1 MNFNAKLLVVAL
13 IVAMIFSVGAVSAA
27 ENNLNATSSDLTQVP
42 HEQVVSVAEPTVQE
56 VETIDLETSD
66 TKDTAVTN
74 EITSGSDNL
83 KSTDSTKESLKE
95 SKKGSSLLGV
105 SNEENV
111 LAATIYPTGSAF
123 SDIRDAIARAN
134 NGDIID
140 LQGNT
145 FYGFGGNIICEK
157 AVTIANGKLDG
168 NNYTATFKFIGCVL
182 ENLTVSNLHTPGG
195 TTIRNCQLNNV
206 SFDNII
212 SDDSCDFLIR
222 NTKLEGVNFTNCH
235 SLKPADPQGKDFEHS
250 VMIVS
255 YGTNFNNC
263 YFINC
268 SSNRHSGAICVAG
281 EPGNTANI
289 TNCVFDNCT
298 SGVGGAVYLH
308 GTGLSANRHS
318 NIINCTFKNCE
329 ATEWGGALGSS
340 QDYLNVENC
349 KFINNTAKQGAAF
362 MVGGITHGL
371 DGDNSQGHYNT
382 MKNSYFFNNTGTE
395 EGGAVHITGHH
406 NSAIDCTFDD
416 NFAEK
421 GKGAAIY
428 VEGDYASIDGSIFTR
443 HQSESGTVYIEGN
456 HFTCNNSEFKNN
468 TASHGGAGIY
478 VEGDYSYI
486 DNSVFINNNASRHG
500 GAIHTTGDNA
510 KIYNSEFRENNAI
523 PSATDSDYGL
533 GGAIFINGKNND
545 ISYSKFKYNTARNG
559 SAIYNRG
566 DDLKLTDD
574 LFENNQAWSYFL
586 FTEAK
591 PPEAYWSE
599 DMEFAVNVT
608 LVAGDNLINA
618 IYNDRGIYEIYFYN
632 VTYTLKPT
640 ELYPTGIKTTTPE
653 ELHPVKGVGNSQGG
667 KYLYQDA
674 REDDQVV
681 NINITFKDGKV
692 FEYTGKTNMYG
703 SVSFPI
709 TKENMS
715 DGQFH
720 PGIYTVNAE
729 HPNDDIY
736 TYISNSTKFTILPN
750 VDVSVTKTSDKDV
763 YIIGENATFTIRV
776 SGVGTNATDVRVKD
790 ILPDSLKFVSYTA
803 TKGTYDSVN
812 NEWYIG
818 FLPHLG
824 SETLTLTVLT
834 TKLGTYDNV
843 VNVTSAERDWNL
855 SNNVDN
861 KTIHVDVYYTKEA
874 NVTNVSAGENL
885 EYYLRVFNTGSSDYT
900 QVIQIR
906 DTLPQGIRY
915 LGQYE
920 LQGADL
926 VRYINYGDQQIW
938 YITNITAGT
947 RAKITIKAKALE
959 EGLWN
964 NTMNVWDLPE
974 VNATVNVTHNADL
987 EIIKTVSVPQVS
999 KGDIIN
1005 WTVVVINHGPSVAS
1019 DVVVKDI
1026 LPYGLEQYGVAIP
1039 DYPTRFNRNT
1049 GTWTIGTLEVERPV
1063 KLIIPTRVTIYGRNI
1078 TNTANVTSTTPD
1090 PVPENNEDNETVEFY
1105 PDVTVVKTVSNR
1117 TTSHG
1122 SIVTW
1127 TIKVTNNGP
1136 HDATGVYI
1144 IDKLPAGLRY
1154 VGSTADVGEYMPG
1167 SGRWTIGDLAENQ
1180 SVTLTI
1186 NTEVTVYDGFITN
1199 NVTVYAP
1206 NDGDPTNNFDEDYTE
1221 VITKADVGVVKL
1233 VSSQTSRYGD
1243 EITWTIK
1250 VTNYGPNVAENVVL
1264 IDYLPIDDLQQ
1275 TKQPYVS
1282 KGQISHE
1289 GVTGRWDIGNMTV
1302 GETQYMEVYTK
1313 VITTDKTII
1322 NTVVVT
1328 SDTEDPDLSNN
1339 RAENG
1344 TVVPPEADVQVIK
1357 RVSNFTPNKYDNV
1370 NWTIT
1375 VYNVG
1380 PNVAKNVVV
1389 TDVLPNGLRYVSN
1402 APPTGGKGTYSHT
1415 SNTWNV
1421 GTLEVG
1427 VRYELTIT
1435 TQVVDTGRITNEV
1448 NVTTSTYD
1456 TNLTNNYDNETID
1469 VPAIADLE
1477 ITKIVSNKTPKYGD
1491 VITWTITVHNNGPN
1505 NARNVVVNDTL
1516 PAGLIYMTHKVSVGL
1531 YDYAQGIWQIGDL
1544 GIDKTVTLTITT
1556 RVNVTNATITN
1567 VAVVNST
1574 TPDND
1579 TTNNE
1584 ANNTTDV
1591 DPMADLAIDKTVDNH
1606 GPKKGDNITWIITV
1620 VNKGPDAAI
1629 NAFAIDILPNGLTFV
1644 NASGNGTYDK
1654 DTNIWTIGD
1663 IENGGSRVL
1672 YIVTT
1677 VEVSEEVITN
1687 TVNVT
1692 SETPDPDLTNNED
1705 NSTIDVGHEA
1715 DLGIIK
1721 TVSNSTPKFNDEIT
1735 WTITVKNN
1743 GPDDAVD
1750 IYVNDTLPKG
1760 LVWIS
1765 DNGNG
1770 TYNHNTGIWTIG
1782 NLTNQSSITLIIRT
1796 LVNVTNANITN
1807 IAVVDSDTYDPNPE
1821 NNTDNDTINVRPEAD
1836 LEVIKVVS
1844 NKKPHFGENITWTIT
1859 VINNGPNDAVDVYVN
1874 DTLPKGLIY
1883 QTDDSNGKYNPET
1896 GVWTIGNLTNGARV
1910 VLNIK
1915 TLVNIT
1921 NATITNV
1928 AVVNS
1933 TTPDNNTDNNKGNNT
1948 TDVDPEADLEIIKLV
1963 SNKTAQK
1970 GDVITWTIIVTNKGP
1985 DNALEVYVKDT
1996 LPKGLVLTG
2005 YSRTKGIFD
2014 QNDMTWYIKSLAK
2027 GESQNLTL
2035 TTLVNVT
2042 NMTLRNIV
2050 NVTNDV
2056 YDPNETNNEANNTT
2070 NVDPE
2075 ADLEV
2080 IKTAMNSTYN
2090 KGDIVVWNI
2099 TVINHGPDAAVDVR
2113 LIDFAQEGLIF
2124 IDETYEIYH
2133 QIIGRY
2139 LGTLQVGES
2148 VTLFIKTLVNAT
2160 NITLVNQVAVFAVET
2175 HDPNPDNNYD
2185 NDTIKANPKADLVVE
2200 KFVSAN
2206 VTKTGEEITWTIKV
2220 TNNGP
2225 DVSVNT
2231 KVSDKLPAGLIYNGH
2246 KAEIGNYDPESGVWI
2261 VGDLANGE
2269 SKVLEIKTIV
2279 NITNKT
2285 IVNVANVTSDTPG
2298 NRTNGTNNTTSFGD
2312 IADLEVIKLVSN
2324 ATPKKGDVITW
2335 TIIVTNNGPDKA
2347 IGVNVTD
2354 RLPAGLIYN
2363 GHDAESGLY
2372 DPSRGIWIIGDMASG
2387 DSYKL
2392 FIRTIVDISNGT
2404 IENIAVAN
2412 SSTPDNNTDNNKGN
2426 NTTTVNDDADLEIV
2440 KVVSN
2445 KNPKYGET
2453 ITWTITVTNNGPSD
2467 AKNVKVTDKL
2477 PAGLIF
2483 NGANGNYNKDTGE
2496 WIVGDLANGKSASLV
2511 ITTIVNITNTTIR
2524 NVANVTSDTPD
2535 SNKTNNE
2542 ANNTTDVDPK
2552 ADLIVVKE
2560 VSKQTVKTGEVI
2572 TWTVTVTNKGPDAAV
2587 NTRVTDKLP
2596 AGLIFI
2602 TSDGDYDPI
2611 TGIWTVGDLANGAS
2625 AKLVITTQV
2634 NITNVTIRNVANA
2647 TSDTPGNN
2655 TPGNNT
2661 TNSDP
2666 KADLVVVKV
2675 VSNKNPKFGE
2685 IITWTVTV
2693 TNKGPDAAVNTRVTD
2708 KLPAGLIFI
2717 DANGNYDAATG
2728 VWTVGDLANGASASL
2743 IIRTQVNIT
2752 NATIR
2757 NVANVTSDT
2766 PGNNTPGNNTT
2777 DVDPKADL
2785 VVVKVVS
2792 NKNPHK
2798 GEIITWTITVTNNGP
2813 DKAVNVRVT
2822 DKLPAGLIY
2831 IGSDG
2836 NYNKDTGVWI
2846 VGDLANGASASL
2858 VITTQ
2863 VDITNA
2869 TIRNVA
2875 NVTSDTPGNN
2885 TPGNNTTDVPPE
2897 ADLEI
2902 IKLVSNKTTKKGE
2915 IVTWTIVVT
2924 NKGPDA
2930 ASNIYVKDTLPAGV
2944 TYKAHTTSKGLFD
2957 SNSLTWFITGLNN
2970 GESATL
2976 TISTLVDVEDTTLV
2990 NNVNVTNDVY
3000 DPNKTNNEANNT
3012 TVVDK
3017 ELPADL
3023 EVTKVVSDANPHKGD
3038 IISWTITVF
3047 NNGPG
3052 AAKDVKVTDKLP
3064 AGLIFI
3070 SANGNYD
3077 KDTGVWTVGDLA
3089 NKAQASLIII
3099 TVVDITN
3106 ANITNVAVANSTT
3119 PDPNPGN
3126 NEDND
3131 TTEVD
3136 PEADVKII
3144 KTVSNPNPSKGDVIT
3159 WTVVVSNLGPDK
3171 ALNVI
3176 VEENLPEG
3184 LQLVSARG
3192 SKGSFEDNIWTV
3204 GDLNNGEIA
3213 TLTLTTKVLVSSGK
3227 IENIVVASSTTYD
3240 PNMSNNRDKETTTP
3254 KDKPGSADLEIIKE
3268 ANKDKV
3274 KVGDKIIWTI
3284 TVINH
3289 GPDKAVGVYVK
3300 DILKAGDAMLISGDT
3315 NTGLFDVNTGI
3326 WYIGNMEAGETVT
3339 LTVAFRALSAGEA
3352 VNYAEVNSSTPDPNP
3367 DNNKDSST
3375 VVIVDPDVPPVVP
3388 GEPSEPSEPSTP
3400 TMHATGNP
3408 IVMVLLALLAIVGVT
3423 LRRKD

>member
-1 MNFNAKLLVVAL
+1 MKFNAKLLVVAL

-42 HEQVVSVAEPTVQE
+42 HGQVVSVAEPTVQE

-74 EITSGSDNL
+74 EITSGSDDL

-95 SKKGSSLLGV
+95 SKKGNSLLGV
-105 SNEENV
+105 SNEEDV
-111 LAATIYPTGSAF
+111 LATTIHPTGSAF
-123 SDIRDAIARAN
+123 SDIRAAIARAN
-134 NGDIID
+134 DGDIID

-145 FYGFGGNIICEK
+145 FYGYGGDIICNK
-157 AVTIANGKLDG
+157 HITIANGFLNG
-168 NNYTATFKFIGCVL
+168 NSYTASFTFRNCIL
-182 ENLTVSNLHTPGG
+182 ENLSISNLHTLAGMSVNYC
-195 TTIRNCQLNNV
+195 RLNNV
-206 SFDNII
+206 SFDNVV
-212 SDDSCDFLIR
+212 SDDSCNIAVR
-222 NTKLEGVNFTNCH
+222 YCNLESVNFTNCH
-235 SLKPADPQGKDFEHS
+235 SLLPADPKEENFETG
-250 VMIVS
+250 VMIVT
-255 YGTNFNNC
+255 YGSTFNNC

-308 GTGLSANRHS
+308 GTGLNANRHS

-349 KFINNTAKQGAAF
+349 DFINNSAKQGAAF

-371 DGDNSQGHYNT
+371 DGDNSEGNYNI
-382 MKNSYFFNNTGTE
+382 MKDCYFHNNTGSE

-406 NSAIDCTFDD
+406 NSAIDCHFDD
-416 NFAEK
+416 NYATN

-428 VEGDYASIDGSIFTR
+428 VEGDYGLIQGSTFVR
-443 HQSESGTVYIEGN
+443 HESEMGTVYIEGN
-456 HFTCNNSEFKNN
+456 YFNCTHSTFTDNN
-468 TASHGGAGIY
+468 ASHGGAGIY
-478 VEGDYSYI
+478 VEGDHTYI
-486 DNSVFINNNASRHG
+486 YDSTFKRNNASMHG
-500 GAIHTTGDNA
+500 GAIHTVGDNA
-510 KIYNSEFRENNAI
+510 RILNSVFEHNDAI
-523 PSATDSDYGL
+523 PNSKDAEYGL
-533 GGAIFINGKNND
+533 GGAIYIDGNNNE
-545 ISYSKFKYNTARNG
+545 ISFSKFKYNTARNG

-566 DDLKLTDD
+566 EDLVLNDDT
-574 LFENNQAWSYFL
+574 FEANQAWSYFL
-586 FTEAK
+586 FTEAL
-591 PPEAYWSE
+591 PPESYWS
-599 DMEFAVNVT
+599 DDLAINVNVT

-618 IYNDRGIYEIYFYN
+618 IYNDMDVMDIYFHN
-632 VTYTLKPT
+632 VTYWMKPT
-640 ELYPTGIKTTTPE
+640 ELYPTGKRTTTADE
-653 ELHPVKGVGNSQGG
+653 IHPVLGVENSQGG

-681 NINITFKDGKV
+681 NINITFGDGKV
-692 FEYTGKTNMYG
+692 FEYSGKTNMNG

-729 HPNDDIY
+729 HPDDDIY
-736 TYISNSTKFTILPN
+736 TYISNSTKFTILPH
-750 VDVSVTKTSDKDV
+750 VDISVTKTSNKDV

-1026 LPYGLEQYGVAIP
+1026 LPYGLEQYGLAIP

-1243 EITWTIK
+1243 EITWTIR

-1264 IDYLPIDDLQQ
+1264 IDYLPINDLQQ
-1275 TKQPYVS
+1275 TKQPHVS

-1289 GVTGRWDIGNMTV
+1289 GVTGRWDIGDMAV

-1313 VITTDKTII
+1313 VIKTNQTII

-1328 SDTEDPDLSNN
+1328 SDTDDPNPSNN

-1375 VYNVG
+1375 VYNAG
-1380 PNVAKNVVV
+1380 PNVAENVVV

-1687 TVNVT
+1687 TVIVT

-1770 TYNHNTGIWTIG
+1770 TYNHYTGIWTIG
-1782 NLTNQSSITLIIRT
+1782 NLTNQSIITLIIRT

-1963 SNKTAQK
+1963 SNSTPKK

-2231 KVSDKLPAGLIYNGH
+2231 KVSDKLPAGLIYTGH
-2246 KAEIGNYDPESGVWI
+2246 KGEGNYDPESGVWI
-2261 VGDLANGE
+2261 IGDLANGE
-2269 SKVLEIKTIV
+2269 SKVLEISTIV

-2335 TIIVTNNGPDKA
+2335 TIIVTNHGPDKA

-2354 RLPAGLIYN
+2354 ELPAGLIYN

-2511 ITTIVNITNTTIR
+2511 ITTIVNITNNTIR

-2634 NITNVTIRNVANA
+2634 NITNATIRNVANA

-3126 NEDND
+3126 NEGND

>member
-1 MNFNAKLLVVAL
+1 MKFNAKLLVIAL
-13 IVAMIFSVGAVSAA
+13 IVAMIFSIGAVSAA
-27 ENNLNATSSDLTQVP
+27 ENIGNITSSDFTQVP
-42 HEQVVSVAEPTVQE
+42 HEQVVSVVEPTVQE

-66 TKDTAVTN
+66 NTEIDQTMD
-74 EITSGSDNL
+74 ITSSSDNL
-83 KSTDSTKESLKE
+83 KSTDSIKNESLRE
-95 SKKGSSLLGV
+95 NKKVGPVLGA
-105 SNEENV
+105 SNQEDV
-111 LAATIYPTGSAF
+111 LSDTIYVYGNTF
-123 SDIRDAIARAN
+123 SDLRTAISNARD
-134 NGDIID
+134 GDIID
-140 LQGNT
+140 LQNQT
-145 FYGFGGNIICEK
+145 IYGFGGQISFSKKI
-157 AVTIANGKLDG
+157 TIANGALDG
-168 NNYTATFKFIGCVL
+168 NSYLTNYKFENCIL
-182 ENLTVSNLHTPGG
+182 ENLTISNLHTSWG
-195 TTIRNCQLNNV
+195 TSVDYCNLKNV
-206 SFDNII
+206 AFDNVIT
-212 SDDSCDFLIR
+212 DKGCDFAVR
-222 NTKLEGVNFTNCH
+222 YCNLENVNFTNCH
-235 SLKPADPQGKDFEHS
+235 SLMPADPHEEDFETG
-250 VMIVS
+250 VMIVT
-255 YGTNFNNC
+255 YGSNFNNC
-263 YFINC
+263 YFVNC
-268 SSNRHSGAICVAG
+268 SSKRHSGAICVAG
-281 EPGNTANI
+281 LPGNTANI

-308 GTGLSANRHS
+308 GTGLSENHHS

-340 QDYLNVENC
+340 QDFLNVENC
-349 KFINNTAKQGAAF
+349 KFENNSAKQGAAF

-371 DGDNSQGHYNT
+371 DGDNSQGHHNT
-382 MKNSYFFNNTGTE
+382 MKNCYFYNNTGTE
-395 EGGAVHITGHH
+395 EGGAVHITGNY

-416 NFAEK
+416 NFALN

-428 VEGDYASIDGSIFTR
+428 VEGHHASVQGSNFTK
-443 HQSESGTVYIEGN
+443 HESEMGTVYVEGDDFSCTHSTFEDN
-456 HFTCNNSEFKNN
+456 YAE
-468 TASHGGAGIY
+468 HGGAGIY
-478 VEGDYSYI
+478 VEGHRTYI
-486 DNSVFINNNASRHG
+486 SDSIFRRNNASMHG
-500 GAIHTTGDNA
+500 GAIHTIGNNA
-510 KIYNSEFRENNAI
+510 RILNSEFRENNAI
-523 PSATDSDYGL
+523 PSSTNPDYGL
-533 GGAIFINGKNND
+533 GGAIYIDGKDNE
-545 ISYSKFKYNTARNG
+545 ISYSKFKHNTARNG

-566 DDLKLTDD
+566 DDLVLNDD

-599 DMEFAVNVT
+599 DMEFLVNVT

-703 SVSFPI
+703 SVAFPI

-720 PGIYTVNAE
+720 PGVYTLTAE

-900 QVIQIR
+900 QIIQIR

-1026 LPYGLEQYGVAIP
+1026 LPYGLEQYGLAIP
-1039 DYPTRFNRNT
+1039 DYPTRFDRNT

-1154 VGSTADVGEYMPG
+1154 VVSTADVGEYMPG

-1243 EITWTIK
+1243 EITWTIR
-1250 VTNYGPNVAENVVL
+1250 VTNYGPNVAKNVVL
-1264 IDYLPIDDLQQ
+1264 IDYLPINDLQQ
-1275 TKQPYVS
+1275 TKQPHVS

-1289 GVTGRWDIGNMTV
+1289 GVTGRWDIGDMAV

-1313 VITTDKTII
+1313 VIKTNQTII

-1328 SDTEDPDLSNN
+1328 SDTDDPNPSNN

-1375 VYNVG
+1375 VYNAG
-1380 PNVAKNVVV
+1380 PNVAENVVV

-1970 GDVITWTIIVTNKGP
+1970 GDVITWTIVVTNKGP
-1985 DNALEVYVKDT
+1985 DSALEVYVRDKMPT
-1996 LPKGLVLTG
+1996 GLVLNK
-2005 YSRTKGIFD
+2005 YSVTKGMFD
-2014 QNDMTWYIKSLAK
+2014 QNTMTWYIKSLAK
-2027 GESQNLTL
+2027 GESQTLTL
-2035 TTLVNVT
+2035 NTLVNVSNTTLVNY
-2042 NMTLRNIV
+2042 V

-2070 NVDPE
+2070 
-2075 ADLEV
+2075 
-2080 IKTAMNSTYN
+2080 
-2090 KGDIVVWNI
+2090 VV
-2099 TVINHGPDAAVDVR
+2099 
-2113 LIDFAQEGLIF
+2113 
-2124 IDETYEIYH
+2124 
-2133 QIIGRY
+2133 
-2139 LGTLQVGES
+2139 
-2148 VTLFIKTLVNAT
+2148 
-2160 NITLVNQVAVFAVET
+2160 
-2175 HDPNPDNNYD
+2175 
-2185 NDTIKANPKADLVVE
+2185 NPKADLVVVKVVSNPNAKFGEIITWTVTVTNKGPDTAVNTRVTDKLPAGLIFLGSNGNYDNNTGVWIVGDLANGASASLVIRTQVNITNDTIRNVANATSDTPGNSTPGNNTTDVEPKANLVVE

-2206 VTKTGEEITWTIKV
+2206 MTKTGDVITWTIKV

-2225 DVSVNT
+2225 DTSVNT
-2231 KVSDKLPAGLIYNGH
+2231 RVTDKLPDGLIYTGH
-2246 KAEIGNYDPESGVWI
+2246 KGEGNYDPESGVWI
-2261 VGDLANGE
+2261 IGDLANGE
-2269 SKVLEIKTIV
+2269 SKILEISTIV

-2298 NRTNGTNNTTSFGD
+2298 NRTNGTNNTTSFGNV
-2312 IADLEVIKLVSN
+2312 ADLEVIKLVSN
-2324 ATPKKGDVITW
+2324 ATPKRGDEITW
-2335 TIIVTNNGPDKA
+2335 TIIVTNHGPDKA

-2354 RLPAGLIYN
+2354 KLPAGLRYN
-2363 GHDAESGLY
+2363 GHDGPGFY
-2372 DPSRGIWIIGDMASG
+2372 DSSKGIWIIGDLAK
-2387 DSYKL
+2387 DDTVKL
-2392 FIRTIVDISNGT
+2392 VIRTIVEISNGT
-2404 IENIAVAN
+2404 IENIAVVN

-2426 NTTTVNDDADLEIV
+2426 NTTTVNDDADLVIV

-2445 KNPKYGET
+2445 KNPKFGEE
-2453 ITWTITVTNNGPSD
+2453 ITWTITVTNKGPSD
-2467 AKNVKVTDKL
+2467 AKNVRVTDKL

-2483 NGANGNYNKDTGE
+2483 NGSNGNYNPATGL
-2496 WIVGDLANGKSASLV
+2496 WIVGDLANGKSVSLV
-2511 ITTIVNITNTTIR
+2511 IKTIVNITNTTIT
-2524 NVANVTSDTPD
+2524 NIANVTSDTPD

-2542 ANNTTDVDPK
+2542 ANNTTDVGPK

-2560 VSKQTVKTGEVI
+2560 VSKQTVKTGELI
-2572 TWTVTVTNKGPDAAV
+2572 TWTVTVTNKGPDTAV

-2602 TSDGDYDPI
+2602 TSDGNYDPI
-2611 TGIWTVGDLANGAS
+2611 TG
-2625 AKLVITTQV
+2625 
-2634 NITNVTIRNVANA
+2634 
-2647 TSDTPGNN
+2647 
-2655 TPGNNT
+2655 
-2661 TNSDP
+2661 
-2666 KADLVVVKV
+2666 
-2675 VSNKNPKFGE
+2675 
-2685 IITWTVTV
+2685 
-2693 TNKGPDAAVNTRVTD
+2693 
-2708 KLPAGLIFI
+2708 
-2717 DANGNYDAATG
+2717 
-2728 VWTVGDLANGASASL
+2728 VWIVGDLANGASASL
-2743 IIRTQVNIT
+2743 VIRTQVNIT

-2757 NVANVTSDT
+2757 NVANATSDT
-2766 PGNNTPGNNTT
+2766 PGNDTPGNNTT

-2792 NKNPHK
+2792 NKNPK
-2798 GEIITWTITVTNNGP
+2798 FGEEITWTVTVTNKGP
-2813 DKAVNVRVT
+2813 DTAVNVRVT
-2822 DKLPAGLIY
+2822 DKLPAGLIFN
-2831 IGSDG
+2831 GANG
-2836 NYNKDTGVWI
+2836 NYDPITGVWI

-2858 VITTQ
+2858 VIRTQ
-2863 VDITNA
+2863 VNITNA

-2875 NVTSDTPGNN
+2875 NATSDTPGNDTPGNNTTDVDPKADLVVVKVVSNKNPKFGEEITWTVTVTNKGPDTAVNVRVTDKLPAGLIFNGANGNYDPITGVWIVGDLANGASASLVIRTQVNITNATIRNVANATSDTPGNN
-2885 TPGNNTTDVPPE
+2885 TPGNNTTYVPPE

-2902 IKLVSNKTTKKGE
+2902 IKLVSNKTTSKGE
-2915 IVTWTIVVT
+2915 IITWTIIVT
-2924 NKGPDA
+2924 NHGPDA
-2930 ASNIYVKDTLPAGV
+2930 AENVYVKDSLPNGLELKSY
-2944 TYKAHTTSKGLFD
+2944 TRTKGLFD
-2957 SNSLTWFITGLNN
+2957 SNSMTWFINKLNN

-2976 TISTLVDVEDTTLV
+2976 TINTLV
-2990 NNVNVTNDVY
+2990 NVSDVTLVNYVNATNDVY
-3000 DPNKTNNEANNT
+3000 DPNESNNKANNT
-3012 TVVDK
+3012 TTVDK
-3017 ELPADL
+3017 ELGADL
-3023 EVTKVVSDANPHKGD
+3023 AIIKVVSDSNPRKGD
-3038 IISWTITVF
+3038 IINWIIVVT

-3052 AAKDVKVTDKLP
+3052 DAHGVTVTDKLP
-3064 AGLIFI
+3064 AGLIFKG
-3070 SANGNYD
+3070 ADGNYNP
-3077 KDTGVWTVGDLA
+3077 DTGIWTIGDLK
-3089 NKAQASLIII
+3089 NGQTISLVI
-3099 TVVDITN
+3099 TTLVDITN
-3106 ANITNVAVANSTT
+3106 AQITNVAVVNSTT
-3119 PDPNPGN
+3119 PDN
-3126 NEDND
+3126 NTDNNKDND
-3131 TTEVD
+3131 TTNVD
-3136 PEADVKII
+3136 PEADIKVI
-3144 KTVSNPNPSKGDVIT
+3144 KTVSNPTPTKGDTIT
-3159 WTVVVSNLGPDK
+3159 WTITVINLGPDAAK
-3171 ALNVI
+3171 DVI
-3176 VEENLPEG
+3176 VEDDLPEG
-3184 LQLVSARG
+3184 LKLLSVRG
-3192 SKGSFEDNIWTV
+3192 SKGAFDSGIWTI
-3204 GDLNNGEIA
+3204 GTLNKGESA
-3213 TLTLTTKVLVSSGK
+3213 TLVITTQVTTSGTT
-3227 IENIVVASSTTYD
+3227 IRNIAVGTTTTYD
-3240 PNMSNNRDKETTTP
+3240 PNKTNNRDSDVTRP
-3254 KDKPGSADLEIIKE
+3254 KDKPVAPSADLEIIKY
-3268 ANKDKV
+3268 ANVEKV
-3274 KVGDKIIWTI
+3274 KVGDKIIWKI
-3284 TVINH
+3284 SVYNY
-3289 GPDKAVGVYVK
+3289 GPDAAENVRVK
-3300 DILKAGDAMLISGDT
+3300 DVLYGDAEYLSSKASKGTFDPLEGVWIIGDMKVGEEVVLT
-3315 NTGLFDVNTGI
+3315 IICKALSEGIVVNT
-3326 WYIGNMEAGETVT
+3326 
-3339 LTVAFRALSAGEA
+3339 
-3352 VNYAEVNSSTPDPNP
+3352 AEVVSDTPDPNMS
-3367 DNNKDSST
+3367 NNKDMS
-3375 VVIVDPDVPPVVP
+3375 VVNVEKGDNPVPP
-3388 GEPSEPSEPSTP
+3388 TP
-3400 TMHATGNP
+3400 ETPKTPENPETPATMHATGNP
-3408 IVMVLLALLAIVGVT
+3408 IVMVLLALFALVGVS

>member
-1 MNFNAKLLVVAL
+1 MKNKAKLLIIAL
-13 IVAMIFSVGAVSAA
+13 ILALFSIGAVAAATENATLGSGDFNSVSYETPVSLSLETDTTNVESSASDSNQA
-27 ENNLNATSSDLTQVP
+27 SSEISVNQNAINDLKSSSDDSNLNDTI
-42 HEQVVSVAEPTVQE
+42 E
-56 VETIDLETSD
+56 V
-66 TKDTAVTN
+66 
-74 EITSGSDNL
+74 
-83 KSTDSTKESLKE
+83 KSLNKN
-95 SKKGSSLLGV
+95 SLLGA
-105 SNEENV
+105 SNSDV
-111 LAATIYPTGSAF
+111 LGDTVRPSGTTF
-123 SDIRDAIARAN
+123 QDIRNAIRSAN
-134 NGDIID
+134 YGDIID
-140 LQGNT
+140 L
-145 FYGFGGNIICEK
+145 GGLTYTGTNGDLSSNKNIILQ
-157 AVTIANGKLDG
+157 NGILDG
-168 NNYTATFKFIGCVL
+168 GYCWAGLNGI
-182 ENLTVSNLHTPGG
+182 
-195 TTIRNCQLNNV
+195 TIKNV
-206 SFDNII
+206 SFVNFGGASLENSNLYDVSFDHIEG
-212 SDDSCDFLIR
+212 DAYWCTFYVR
-222 NTKLEGVNFTNCH
+222 NSKFSNVNFTNCH
-235 SLKPADPQGKDFEHS
+235 NYKDALSHDNFETG
-250 VMIVS
+250 VMMVS
-255 YGTNFNNC
+255 YYSNFDGC
-263 YFINC
+263 KFINC
-268 SSNRHSGAICVAG
+268 SSNTHSGAICVAG
-281 EPGNTANI
+281 ERGNTANI
-289 TNCVFDNCT
+289 TNSVFDNCT

-308 GTGLSANRHS
+308 GTGLTEDHHS
-318 NIINCTFKNCE
+318 NIINCTFTNCE

-349 KFINNTAKQGAAF
+349 DFINNTAKQGAAF

-371 DGDNSQGHYNT
+371 DGDNSQGHHDT
-382 MKNSYFFNNTGTE
+382 MKNCYFFNNTGTE
-395 EGGAVHITGHH
+395 EGGAVHITGNY
-406 NSAIDCTFDD
+406 NSAIDCIFDD
-416 NFAEK
+416 NFAHG

-428 VEGDYASIDGSIFTR
+428 VKGEHASVDNSIFTR
-443 HQSESGTVYIEGN
+443 HDSDMGTVYVLGN
-456 HFTCNNSEFKNN
+456 YFNCTDSVFEDN
-468 TASHGGAGIY
+468 TAGHGGAGIY
-478 VEGDYSYI
+478 VEGNHTYI
-486 DNSVFINNNASRHG
+486 AHSSFKNNNASMHG
-500 GAIHTTGDNA
+500 GAIHTIGDYA
-510 KIYNSEFRENNAI
+510 KILYSNFTYNNAI
-523 PSATDSDYGL
+523 PTIESDPEYGL
-533 GGAIFINGKNND
+533 GGAIYIDGNHNE
-545 ISYSKFKYNTARNG
+545 ISFSKFRHNTARNG

-566 DDLKLTDD
+566 DEFVLNDD
-574 LFENNQAWSYFL
+574 TFENNQAWSYFL
-586 FTEAK
+586 FTEAE
-591 PPEAYWSE
+591 PPKAYWSE
-599 DMEFAVNVT
+599 DMEFFVNVT

-618 IYNDRGIYEIYFYN
+618 IYNDWHEPTPHGVVDQITFHN
-632 VTYTLKPT
+632 VTYTLKPND
-640 ELYPTGIKTTTPE
+640 LYPTGIKTTTSDE
-653 ELHPVKGVGNSQGG
+653 VHPIIGVENSQGG

-674 REDDQVV
+674 REDDQLV
-681 NINITFKDGKV
+681 NINITFDDGTV
-692 FEYTGKTNMYG
+692 FEYSGKTNLNG
-703 SVSFPI
+703 SVAFPI
-709 TKENMS
+709 TKNNMS

-720 PGIYTVNAE
+720 PGVYTLNAE
-729 HPNDDIY
+729 HPDDYYY
-736 TYISNSTKFTILPN
+736 TAISNSTTFTVLPH

-763 YIIGENATFTIRV
+763 YIVGENAIFTIRV

-790 ILPDSLKFVSYTA
+790 ILPDALKYVSYTA

-824 SETLTLTVLT
+824 SETLTLTVQT

-874 NVTNVSAGENL
+874 NITNVSAGENL
-885 EYYLRVFNTGSSDYT
+885 EYYLRVFNTGNSDYT
-900 QVIQIR
+900 EVIQIR
-906 DTLPQGIRY
+906 DTLPQGIKY
-915 LGQYE
+915 LGEYE

-938 YITNITAGT
+938 YITNISAGT
-947 RAKITIKAKALE
+947 RAKITIKAQALE
-959 EGLWN
+959 DGIWN

-987 EIIKTVSVPQVS
+987 QIIKTVSVPKVN
-999 KGDIIN
+999 KGDIID
-1005 WTVVVINHGPSVAS
+1005 WTIVVINHGPSVAS
-1019 DVVVKDI
+1019 DVVVRDI

-1039 DYPTRFNRNT
+1039 DYPTRFDIGT

-1063 KLIIPTRVTIYGRNI
+1063 KLIIPTRVTIFGRNI

-1105 PDVTVVKTVSNR
+1105 PDISVVKTVSNR

-1122 SIVTW
+1122 AIVTW

-1344 TVVPPEADVQVIK
+1344 TVVPPEADVEVIK
-1357 RVSNFTPNKYDNV
+1357 KVSNFTPNKYDNV

-1375 VYNVG
+1375 VYNAG
-1380 PNVAKNVVV
+1380 PNAAENVVV

-1402 APPTGGKGTYSHT
+1402 VAPVKGIYNH
-1415 SNTWNV
+1415 NTNKWDL

-1491 VITWTITVHNNGPN
+1491 VITWNITVHNNGPN

-1516 PAGLIYMTHKVSVGL
+1516 PAGLIYMTHKASVGL

-1556 RVNVTNATITN
+1556 RVNVTNKTITN
-1567 VAVVNST
+1567 VAVVTSD

-1591 DPMADLAIDKTVDNH
+1591 GPMADLAIDKTVNDH
-1606 GPKKGDNITWIITV
+1606 GPNKGDNITWIITV
-1620 VNKGPDAAI
+1620 TNKGPDAAI
-1629 NAFAIDILPNGLTFV
+1629 NAFAIDILPRGLEFI

-1677 VEVSEEVITN
+1677 VVVSKEVITN

-1705 NSTIDVGHEA
+1705 NSTIDVGHET
-1715 DLGIIK
+1715 DLEVIK
-1721 TVSNSTPKFNDEIT
+1721 TVSNHTPKKGDKIIWNITVVNHGPDTAVETVVFDVLPEGLVWTSDDSNGAYNPATGEWTIGDLANGTNVTLLVETLVNVSSKNITNVAEVTTDTHDTNESNNKDNDTIDVENIADLKVEKHVNPDVVVSGQTVYWTIYVENLGPDVAVDAYAIDNLPKELIFVKAYTYYGNSNRQGGRQGTGNEYNSTTGVWTIGNMSTGDYGRLTLETIANSTIETTIVNDVFTNSSTPDSDYTNNDAWNSVDVIVVADLEVVKTVSNKNPKFGDEIT
-1735 WTITVKNN
+1735 WTITVTNN
-1743 GPDDAVD
+1743 GPSDAKD
-1750 IYVNDTLPKG
+1750 VNVTDKLPAG
-1760 LVWIS
+1760 LIFK
-1765 DNGNG
+1765 DANG
-1770 TYNHNTGIWTIG
+1770 TYDKTTGIWTIG
-1782 NLTNQSSITLIIRT
+1782 
-1796 LVNVTNANITN
+1796 
-1807 IAVVDSDTYDPNPE
+1807 
-1821 NNTDNDTINVRPEAD
+1821 D
-1836 LEVIKVVS
+1836 L
-1844 NKKPHFGENITWTIT
+1844 
-1859 VINNGPNDAVDVYVN
+1859 A
-1874 DTLPKGLIY
+1874 
-1883 QTDDSNGKYNPET
+1883 NGKSVSLVIT
-1896 GVWTIGNLTNGARV
+1896 TI
-1910 VLNIK
+1910 
-1915 TLVNIT
+1915 VNIT
-1921 NATITNV
+1921 NDTITNV

-1970 GDVITWTIIVTNKGP
+1970 GDVITWTIVVTNKGP
-1985 DNALEVYVKDT
+1985 DSALEVYVRDNF
-1996 LPKGLVLTG
+1996 PAGLVLTG
-2005 YSRTKGIFD
+2005 YSKTKGIFD
-2014 QNDMTWYIKSLAK
+2014 ENDMTWYMKSLAK
-2027 GESQNLTL
+2027 GESQTLTL
-2035 TTLVNVT
+2035 TTLVNISNT
-2042 NMTLRNIV
+2042 TLVNYV

-2056 YDPNETNNEANNTT
+2056 YDPNETNNEANNNTT
-2070 NVDPE
+2070 VPPQ

-2080 IKTAMNSTYN
+2080 VKTAENATYN
-2090 KGDIVVWNI
+2090 NGDIIVWTINV
-2099 TVINHGPDAAVDVR
+2099 TNHGPDASYNVVVTDYIPQGLLAIDDEGNVHDVR
-2113 LIDFAQEGLIF
+2113 
-2124 IDETYEIYH
+2124 
-2133 QIIGRY
+2133 IISVTIPY
-2139 LGTLQVGES
+2139 LGVGDS
-2148 VTLFIKTLVNAT
+2148 ISFNIITYVNVTNDSLTNDVFVYSLVT
-2160 NITLVNQVAVFAVET
+2160 V
-2175 HDPNPDNNYD
+2175 DPNPDNNED
-2185 NDTIKANPKADLVVE
+2185 NETVTVNPKANLVVE

-2206 VTKTGEEITWTIKV
+2206 VTKTGDVITWTVKV

-2225 DVSVNT
+2225 DTSVNT
-2231 KVSDKLPAGLIYNGH
+2231 RVTDKLPAGLIYNGH
-2246 KAEIGNYDPESGVWI
+2246 KGEGNYDPETGVWI
-2261 VGDLANGE
+2261 IGDLANGE
-2269 SKVLEIKTIV
+2269 SKVLEISTIV

-2298 NRTNGTNNTTSFGD
+2298 NRTNGTNNTTSLGD

-2335 TIIVTNNGPDKA
+2335 TIIVTNHGPDKA
-2347 IGVNVTD
+2347 VGVNVTD
-2354 RLPAGLIYN
+2354 KLPAGLIYN
-2363 GHDAESGLY
+2363 GHDAEEGLY
-2372 DPSRGIWIIGDMASG
+2372 DPSKGIWIIGNMESG

-2404 IENIAVAN
+2404 IENIAVGN

-2426 NTTTVNDDADLEIV
+2426 NTTTVNYDADLEIV

-2453 ITWTITVTNNGPSD
+2453 ITWTITVTNKGPSD
-2467 AKNVKVTDKL
+2467 AKNVRVTDKL

-2483 NGANGNYNKDTGE
+2483 NGANGNYNKDTGV

-2552 ADLIVVKE
+2552 ADL
-2560 VSKQTVKTGEVI
+2560 
-2572 TWTVTVTNKGPDAAV
+2572 
-2587 NTRVTDKLP
+2587 
-2596 AGLIFI
+2596 
-2602 TSDGDYDPI
+2602 
-2611 TGIWTVGDLANGAS
+2611 
-2625 AKLVITTQV
+2625 
-2634 NITNVTIRNVANA
+2634 
-2647 TSDTPGNN
+2647 
-2655 TPGNNT
+2655 
-2661 TNSDP
+2661 
-2666 KADLVVVKV
+2666 
-2675 VSNKNPKFGE
+2675 
-2685 IITWTVTV
+2685 
-2693 TNKGPDAAVNTRVTD
+2693 
-2708 KLPAGLIFI
+2708 
-2717 DANGNYDAATG
+2717 
-2728 VWTVGDLANGASASL
+2728 
-2743 IIRTQVNIT
+2743 
-2752 NATIR
+2752 
-2757 NVANVTSDT
+2757 
-2766 PGNNTPGNNTT
+2766 
-2777 DVDPKADL
+2777 

-2798 GEIITWTITVTNNGP
+2798 GEIITWTVTVTNNGP

-2831 IGSDG
+2831 IGSNG

-2869 TIRNVA
+2869 SIRNVA
-2875 NVTSDTPGNN
+2875 NVTSDTPGNG

-2902 IKLVSNKTTKKGE
+2902 IKLVSSKTTSKGE
-2915 IVTWTIVVT
+2915 VITWTIIVT
-2924 NKGPDA
+2924 NNGPDA
-2930 ASNIYVKDTLPAGV
+2930 ASNVYVKDTLPAGV
-2944 TYKAHTTSKGLFD
+2944 TYRAHTTSKGLFD

-2970 GESATL
+2970 RESATL
-2976 TISTLVDVEDTTLV
+2976 TIDTLVDVDDTTLV

-3000 DPNKTNNEANNT
+3000 DPNKTNNKANNT

-3023 EVTKVVSDANPHKGD
+3023 VVIKVVNNANPHKGD
-3038 IISWTITVF
+3038 IITWTITVT

-3070 SANGNYD
+3070 SSTGDYD
-3077 KDTGVWTVGDLA
+3077 KDTGVWTVGDLE
-3089 NKAQASLIII
+3089 NRGKATLVI
-3099 TVVDITN
+3099 TTQVDITN
-3106 ANITNVAVANSTT
+3106 TEITNIAVANSTT
-3119 PDPNPGN
+3119 DDPNPN
-3126 NEDND
+3126 NNKDND
-3131 TTEVD
+3131 TTEVN
-3136 PEADVKII
+3136 PEADVKVI
-3144 KTVSNPNPSKGDVIT
+3144 KTVSNPQPSEGDVIT
-3159 WTVVVSNLGPDK
+3159 WTIVVTNLGPDAAK
-3171 ALNVI
+3171 DVI
-3176 VEENLPEG
+3176 VEENLPDG

-3192 SKGSFEDNIWTV
+3192 SKGSYDDGIWTV
-3204 GDLNNGEIA
+3204 GDLDNGEIA
-3213 TLTLTTKVLVSSGK
+3213 TLTLTTKVTVSSGT
-3227 IENIVVASSTTYD
+3227 IENIVVATSSTYD
-3240 PNMSNNRDKETTTP
+3240 PNETNNRDKETTNP
-3254 KDKPGSADLEIIKE
+3254 KGKTTSADLEITKV
-3268 ANKDKV
+3268 ANVDKV
-3274 KVGDKIIWTI
+3274 KVGDKIVWTI

-3289 GPDKAVGVYVK
+3289 GPDKAVGVYVQ
-3300 DILKAGDAMLISGDT
+3300 DILDAGDVEFVSAEPDVGEFDEETGMWDIGD
-3315 NTGLFDVNTGI
+3315 
-3326 WYIGNMEAGETVT
+3326 MEVGETAKLIVI
-3339 LTVAFRALSAGEA
+3339 FKALSEGDAI
-3352 VNYAEVNSSTPDPNP
+3352 NYAEVISETPDPNP
-3367 DNNKDSST
+3367 DNNDDSST
-3375 VVIVDPDVPPVVP
+3375 VEIVDGGNNKPPVPDNHNVP
-3388 GEPSEPSEPSTP
+3388 TPSKNTTP
-3400 TMHATGNP
+3400 AMHATGNP
-3408 IVMVLLALLAIVGVT
+3408 IVMVLLALLAIAGVT

>member
-1 MNFNAKLLVVAL
+1 M
-13 IVAMIFSVGAVSAA
+13 
-27 ENNLNATSSDLTQVP
+27 
-42 HEQVVSVAEPTVQE
+42 
-56 VETIDLETSD
+56 
-66 TKDTAVTN
+66 
-74 EITSGSDNL
+74 
-83 KSTDSTKESLKE
+83 
-95 SKKGSSLLGV
+95 
-105 SNEENV
+105 
-111 LAATIYPTGSAF
+111 
-123 SDIRDAIARAN
+123 
-134 NGDIID
+134 
-140 LQGNT
+140 
-145 FYGFGGNIICEK
+145 
-157 AVTIANGKLDG
+157 
-168 NNYTATFKFIGCVL
+168 
-182 ENLTVSNLHTPGG
+182 
-195 TTIRNCQLNNV
+195 
-206 SFDNII
+206 
-212 SDDSCDFLIR
+212 
-222 NTKLEGVNFTNCH
+222 
-235 SLKPADPQGKDFEHS
+235 
-250 VMIVS
+250 
-255 YGTNFNNC
+255 
-263 YFINC
+263 
-268 SSNRHSGAICVAG
+268 
-281 EPGNTANI
+281 
-289 TNCVFDNCT
+289 
-298 SGVGGAVYLH
+298 
-308 GTGLSANRHS
+308 
-318 NIINCTFKNCE
+318 
-329 ATEWGGALGSS
+329 
-340 QDYLNVENC
+340 
-349 KFINNTAKQGAAF
+349 
-362 MVGGITHGL
+362 
-371 DGDNSQGHYNT
+371 
-382 MKNSYFFNNTGTE
+382 
-395 EGGAVHITGHH
+395 
-406 NSAIDCTFDD
+406 
-416 NFAEK
+416 
-421 GKGAAIY
+421 
-428 VEGDYASIDGSIFTR
+428 
-443 HQSESGTVYIEGN
+443 
-456 HFTCNNSEFKNN
+456 
-468 TASHGGAGIY
+468 
-478 VEGDYSYI
+478 
-486 DNSVFINNNASRHG
+486 
-500 GAIHTTGDNA
+500 
-510 KIYNSEFRENNAI
+510 
-523 PSATDSDYGL
+523 
-533 GGAIFINGKNND
+533 
-545 ISYSKFKYNTARNG
+545 
-559 SAIYNRG
+559 
-566 DDLKLTDD
+566 
-574 LFENNQAWSYFL
+574 
-586 FTEAK
+586 
-591 PPEAYWSE
+591 
-599 DMEFAVNVT
+599 
-608 LVAGDNLINA
+608 
-618 IYNDRGIYEIYFYN
+618 
-632 VTYTLKPT
+632 
-640 ELYPTGIKTTTPE
+640 
-653 ELHPVKGVGNSQGG
+653 
-667 KYLYQDA
+667 
-674 REDDQVV
+674 
-681 NINITFKDGKV
+681 
-692 FEYTGKTNMYG
+692 
-703 SVSFPI
+703 
-709 TKENMS
+709 
-715 DGQFH
+715 
-720 PGIYTVNAE
+720 
-729 HPNDDIY
+729 
-736 TYISNSTKFTILPN
+736 
-750 VDVSVTKTSDKDV
+750 
-763 YIIGENATFTIRV
+763 
-776 SGVGTNATDVRVKD
+776 
-790 ILPDSLKFVSYTA
+790 
-803 TKGTYDSVN
+803 
-812 NEWYIG
+812 
-818 FLPHLG
+818 
-824 SETLTLTVLT
+824 
-834 TKLGTYDNV
+834 
-843 VNVTSAERDWNL
+843 
-855 SNNVDN
+855 
-861 KTIHVDVYYTKEA
+861 
-874 NVTNVSAGENL
+874 
-885 EYYLRVFNTGSSDYT
+885 
-900 QVIQIR
+900 
-906 DTLPQGIRY
+906 
-915 LGQYE
+915 
-920 LQGADL
+920 
-926 VRYINYGDQQIW
+926 
-938 YITNITAGT
+938 
-947 RAKITIKAKALE
+947 
-959 EGLWN
+959 
-964 NTMNVWDLPE
+964 
-974 VNATVNVTHNADL
+974 
-987 EIIKTVSVPQVS
+987 
-999 KGDIIN
+999 
-1005 WTVVVINHGPSVAS
+1005 
-1019 DVVVKDI
+1019 
-1026 LPYGLEQYGVAIP
+1026 
-1039 DYPTRFNRNT
+1039 
-1049 GTWTIGTLEVERPV
+1049 
-1063 KLIIPTRVTIYGRNI
+1063 
-1078 TNTANVTSTTPD
+1078 
-1090 PVPENNEDNETVEFY
+1090 
-1105 PDVTVVKTVSNR
+1105 
-1117 TTSHG
+1117 
-1122 SIVTW
+1122 
-1127 TIKVTNNGP
+1127 
-1136 HDATGVYI
+1136 
-1144 IDKLPAGLRY
+1144 
-1154 VGSTADVGEYMPG
+1154 
-1167 SGRWTIGDLAENQ
+1167 
-1180 SVTLTI
+1180 
-1186 NTEVTVYDGFITN
+1186 
-1199 NVTVYAP
+1199 
-1206 NDGDPTNNFDEDYTE
+1206 
-1221 VITKADVGVVKL
+1221 
-1233 VSSQTSRYGD
+1233 
-1243 EITWTIK
+1243 
-1250 VTNYGPNVAENVVL
+1250 
-1264 IDYLPIDDLQQ
+1264 
-1275 TKQPYVS
+1275 
-1282 KGQISHE
+1282 
-1289 GVTGRWDIGNMTV
+1289 
-1302 GETQYMEVYTK
+1302 
-1313 VITTDKTII
+1313 
-1322 NTVVVT
+1322 
-1328 SDTEDPDLSNN
+1328 
-1339 RAENG
+1339 
-1344 TVVPPEADVQVIK
+1344 
-1357 RVSNFTPNKYDNV
+1357 
-1370 NWTIT
+1370 
-1375 VYNVG
+1375 
-1380 PNVAKNVVV
+1380 
-1389 TDVLPNGLRYVSN
+1389 
-1402 APPTGGKGTYSHT
+1402 
-1415 SNTWNV
+1415 
-1421 GTLEVG
+1421 
-1427 VRYELTIT
+1427 
-1435 TQVVDTGRITNEV
+1435 NEV

-1456 TNLTNNYDNETID
+1456 TDLTNNYDNETIN

-1491 VITWTITVHNNGPN
+1491 LINWTIIVHNNGPN

-1516 PAGLIYMTHKVSVGL
+1516 PAGLIYMTHKAGVGL

-1591 DPMADLAIDKTVDNH
+1591 GPMADLTIDKTVNNH

-1663 IENGGSRVL
+1663 IKNGGSRVL

-1705 NSTIDVGHEA
+1705 NSTIDVDHEA

-1721 TVSNSTPKFNDEIT
+1721 IVSNSTPKRGDNIT

-1743 GPDDAVD
+1743 GPYDAVD
-1750 IYVNDTLPKG
+1750 VYVNDTLPKG

-1782 NLTNQSSITLIIRT
+1782 TLTNQSSLTLTIVT
-1796 LVNVTNANITN
+1796 LVNITN
-1807 IAVVDSDTYDPNPE
+1807 TTITNVAVVDSDTNDPNPE
-1821 NNTDNDTINVRPEAD
+1821 NNTDNDTVKVRPEAD
-1836 LEVIKVVS
+1836 LLVYKFVNNHNSNYNDEIVWTIYVHNNGPDTAVDAYVYDELPAGLKYNKYNATMGSYDVTTHKWTIGNLTSGNNAYLTIFTTVNITNGTITNVAVVNSSTYDPNPDNNNDTDTTEVESVADLEVIKEVS
-1844 NKKPHFGENITWTIT
+1844 NKKPHFGEEIIWTIT
-1859 VINNGPNDAVDVYVN
+1859 VINHGPCDAFDVNVTDN
-1874 DTLPKGLIY
+1874 LPAGLIY
-1883 QTDDSNGKYNPET
+1883 VDDDSKGAYNADT
-1896 GVWTIGNLTNGARV
+1896 GIWTIGKLANGSRV

-1915 TLVNIT
+1915 TKVNIT
-1921 NATITNV
+1921 NSTIPNV

-1933 TTPDNNTDNNKGNNT
+1933 TTPDNNTDNNKDNNT
-1948 TDVDPEADLEIIKLV
+1948 TDVPPEADLEIIKLV
-1963 SNKTAQK
+1963 SNSTPKK

-1985 DNALEVYVKDT
+1985 DNALEVYVRDN

-2027 GESQNLTL
+2027 GESQTLTL
-2035 TTLVNVT
+2035 TTLVNASNT
-2042 NMTLRNIV
+2042 TLVNYV

-2070 NVDPE
+2070 
-2075 ADLEV
+2075 
-2080 IKTAMNSTYN
+2080 
-2090 KGDIVVWNI
+2090 VV
-2099 TVINHGPDAAVDVR
+2099 
-2113 LIDFAQEGLIF
+2113 
-2124 IDETYEIYH
+2124 
-2133 QIIGRY
+2133 
-2139 LGTLQVGES
+2139 
-2148 VTLFIKTLVNAT
+2148 
-2160 NITLVNQVAVFAVET
+2160 
-2175 HDPNPDNNYD
+2175 
-2185 NDTIKANPKADLVVE
+2185 NPKADLVVVKVVSNPNA
-2200 KFVSAN
+2200 KF
-2206 VTKTGEEITWTIKV
+2206 GEIITWTVTV
-2220 TNNGP
+2220 TNKGP
-2225 DVSVNT
+2225 DAAVNT
-2231 KVSDKLPAGLIYNGH
+2231 RVTDKLPAGLIFLGSDGNYDNNTGVWIVGDLANGASASLVITTQVNFTNDTIRNVANATSDTPGNSTPGNNTTVVDPNANIVVVKEVSKQMVKTGEVVTWTLTVTNNGPDTSVNTRVTDKLPEGLIYAGH
-2246 KAEIGNYDPESGVWI
+2246 KGEGNYDPESGVWI
-2261 VGDLANGE
+2261 IGDLANGE
-2269 SKVLEIKTIV
+2269 SKVLEISTIV

-2335 TIIVTNNGPDKA
+2335 TIIVTNHGPDKA
-2347 IGVNVTD
+2347 IGVNVSD
-2354 RLPAGLIYN
+2354 KLPAGLIYN

-2412 SSTPDNNTDNNKGN
+2412 SSTPDNNTGNNKGN

-2511 ITTIVNITNTTIR
+2511 ITTIVNITNNTIR

-2542 ANNTTDVDPK
+2542 ANNTTNVDPK
-2552 ADLIVVKE
+2552 ADLVVVKE

-2625 AKLVITTQV
+2625 AKLVITTLV
-2634 NITNVTIRNVANA
+2634 NITNATIRNVANA
-2647 TSDTPGNN
+2647 TSDTPGNS

-2693 TNKGPDAAVNTRVTD
+2693 TNNGPDAAVNTRVTD

-2717 DANGNYDAATG
+2717 DANGNYDADTG

-2743 IIRTQVNIT
+2743 VIRTQVNIT

-3000 DPNKTNNEANNT
+3000 DPNKTNNKANNT

-3023 EVTKVVSDANPHKGD
+3023 EVTKVVSNANPHKGD
-3038 IISWTITVF
+3038 IISWTITVV

-3064 AGLIFI
+3064 VGLIFI

-3077 KDTGVWTVGDLA
+3077 ADTGVWTVGDLA
-3089 NKAQASLIII
+3089 NKAKASLIII

-3126 NEDND
+3126 NDDND

-3136 PEADVKII
+3136 PEADVKVI

-3159 WTVVVSNLGPDK
+3159 WTLVVSNLGPDK

-3240 PNMSNNRDKETTTP
+3240 PNMTNNKDKETTTP
-3254 KDKPGSADLEIIKE
+3254 KDKPGSADLEIIKV

-3375 VVIVDPDVPPVVP
+3375 VVIVDPDVPNDVP
-3388 GEPSEPSEPSTP
+3388 DEPSEPSTP

>member
-1 MNFNAKLLVVAL
+1 MKFNAKLLVVAL
-13 IVAMIFSVGAVSAA
+13 ILALFSIGAVAAA
-27 ENNLNATSSDLTQVP
+27 ENVSLESSDLNTVSS
-42 HEQVVSVAEPTVQE
+42 ETISVSVQE
-56 VETIDLETSD
+56 TETTNIDSSASD
-66 TKDTAVTN
+66 SNQVSSQITADQNANNDYKSSSDDAKLNDTIEVK
-74 EITSGSDNL
+74 NL
-83 KSTDSTKESLKE
+83 KKSP
-95 SKKGSSLLGV
+95 LLGA
-105 SNEENV
+105 SNNDV
-111 LAATIYPTGSAF
+111 LGATIRPSGTTF
-123 SDIRDAIARAN
+123 QDIRNAIQSAN
-134 NGDIID
+134 DGDIID
-140 LQGNT
+140 LGGLTYTGINGVFNANNKIITIQN
-145 FYGFGGNIICEK
+145 GFFESDYIEAGLHG
-157 AVTIANGKLDG
+157 
-168 NNYTATFKFIGCVL
+168 
-182 ENLTVSNLHTPGG
+182 LTVK
-195 TTIRNCQLNNV
+195 NV
-206 SFDNII
+206 SFVRFDRFTIEN
-212 SDDSCDFLIR
+212 SKFYDVSFDDIKGSPYWAIFFVE
-222 NTKLEGVNFTNCH
+222 NSTFKNVNFTNCH
-235 SLKPADPQGKDFEHS
+235 NLKKQVSEENFETG
-250 VMIVS
+250 VMMVS
-255 YGTNFNNC
+255 YFNNFDGC
-263 YFINC
+263 RFINC
-268 SSNRHSGAICVAG
+268 SSNTHSGAICVAG
-281 EPGNTANI
+281 KSGNTANI
-289 TNCVFDNCT
+289 TNTIFDNCT

-308 GTGLSANRHS
+308 GTGLTEDHHS
-318 NIINCTFKNCE
+318 NIINCTFTNCE

-371 DGDNSQGHYNT
+371 DGNNSQGHYNT

-428 VEGDYASIDGSIFTR
+428 VEGDYASIDGSKFTR

-500 GAIHTTGDNA
+500 GAIHTIGDNA

-523 PSATDSDYGL
+523 PSATDPDYGL
-533 GGAIFINGKNND
+533 GGAIFIHGKNND

-653 ELHPVKGVGNSQGG
+653 ELHPVEGVGNSQGG

-959 EGLWN
+959 DGLWN

-1026 LPYGLEQYGVAIP
+1026 LPYGLEQYDVAIP

-1243 EITWTIK
+1243 EITWTIR

-1289 GVTGRWDIGNMTV
+1289 GVTGRWDIGDMAV
-1302 GETQYMEVYTK
+1302 GETQYLEVYTK

-1328 SDTEDPDLSNN
+1328 SDTEDPNPSNN

-1344 TVVPPEADVQVIK
+1344 TVVPPEADVEVIK
-1357 RVSNFTPNKYDNV
+1357 KVSNFTPNKYDNV

-1516 PAGLIYMTHKVSVGL
+1516 PAGLIYMTHKASVGL

-1591 DPMADLAIDKTVDNH
+1591 GPMADLAIDKTVDNH

-1677 VEVSEEVITN
+1677 VVVSKEVITN

-1721 TVSNSTPKFNDEIT
+1721 TVSNSTPKRGDNIT

-1750 IYVNDTLPKG
+1750 VYVNDTLPKG

-1782 NLTNQSSITLIIRT
+1782 TLTNNSTITLTIVT
-1796 LVNVTNANITN
+1796 LVNITNANITN
-1807 IAVVDSDTYDPNPE
+1807 VAVVDSDTNDPTPE
-1821 NNTDNDTINVRPEAD
+1821 NNTDNDTVKVRPEAD
-1836 LEVIKVVS
+1836 LLLYKFVNIPNSNYNDEVVWTIYVQNNGPDTAVDAYVYDKLPAGLKYNKYNATMGEYDNNTGIWTIGNLNKSGSAYLTIFTTVNITNGTIPNYAVVNSSTYDPNPDNNNDTASTDVESVADLEVIKEVF
-1844 NKKPHFGENITWTIT
+1844 NKKPHFGEEITWTIT
-1859 VINNGPNDAVDVYVN
+1859 VINHGPCDAFNVN
-1874 DTLPKGLIY
+1874 VTDKLPEGLIY
-1883 QTDDSNGKYNPET
+1883 QTDDSNGAYDADT
-1896 GVWTIGNLTNGARV
+1896 GIWTIGNLTNGSSV
-1910 VLNIK
+1910 VLNIITK
-1915 TLVNIT
+1915 VNIT
-1921 NATITNV
+1921 NDTITNV

-1933 TTPDNNTDNNKGNNT
+1933 TTPDNNTENNKDNNT
-1948 TDVDPEADLEIIKLV
+1948 TDVPPEADLEIIKLV
-1963 SNKTAQK
+1963 SNSTPKK

-1985 DNALEVYVKDT
+1985 DTALEVYVRDN

-2070 NVDPE
+2070 
-2075 ADLEV
+2075 
-2080 IKTAMNSTYN
+2080 
-2090 KGDIVVWNI
+2090 
-2099 TVINHGPDAAVDVR
+2099 DV
-2113 LIDFAQEGLIF
+2113 
-2124 IDETYEIYH
+2124 T
-2133 QIIGRY
+2133 
-2139 LGTLQVGES
+2139 
-2148 VTLFIKTLVNAT
+2148 
-2160 NITLVNQVAVFAVET
+2160 
-2175 HDPNPDNNYD
+2175 
-2185 NDTIKANPKADLVVE
+2185 PKADLVVVKVVSDKNP
-2200 KFVSAN
+2200 KFGDLITWTVTVTNKGPDVAKNVNVTDKLPAGLIYNGHKAEIGNYDPVTGLWIVGDLANGESKSLVITTKVNITNKTIENVANATSDTPGNSTPGNNTTNVEPKSDLVVVKEVSAN
-2206 VTKTGEEITWTIKV
+2206 VTKTGDVITWTIKV

-2231 KVSDKLPAGLIYNGH
+2231 KVTDKLPAGLIYNGH

-2269 SKVLEIKTIV
+2269 SKVLEISTIV

-2335 TIIVTNNGPDKA
+2335 TIIVTNHGPDKA

-2354 RLPAGLIYN
+2354 ELPAGLIYN

-2535 SNKTNNE
+2535 SNKTNN
-2542 ANNTTDVDPK
+2542 
-2552 ADLIVVKE
+2552 
-2560 VSKQTVKTGEVI
+2560 
-2572 TWTVTVTNKGPDAAV
+2572 
-2587 NTRVTDKLP
+2587 
-2596 AGLIFI
+2596 
-2602 TSDGDYDPI
+2602 
-2611 TGIWTVGDLANGAS
+2611 
-2625 AKLVITTQV
+2625 
-2634 NITNVTIRNVANA
+2634 NA
-2647 TSDTPGNN
+2647 
-2655 TPGNNT
+2655 
-2661 TNSDP
+2661 
-2666 KADLVVVKV
+2666 
-2675 VSNKNPKFGE
+2675 
-2685 IITWTVTV
+2685 
-2693 TNKGPDAAVNTRVTD
+2693 
-2708 KLPAGLIFI
+2708 
-2717 DANGNYDAATG
+2717 
-2728 VWTVGDLANGASASL
+2728 
-2743 IIRTQVNIT
+2743 
-2752 NATIR
+2752 
-2757 NVANVTSDT
+2757 
-2766 PGNNTPGNNTT
+2766 NNTT

-2785 VVVKVVS
+2785 VVVKEVS

-2798 GEIITWTITVTNNGP
+2798 GDVITWIITVTNNGP
-2813 DKAVNVRVT
+2813 DTAVNAKVT
-2822 DKLPAGLIY
+2822 DKLPSGLIY
-2831 IGSDG
+2831 QRADG
-2836 NYNKDTGVWI
+2836 NYNPTTGVWT
-2846 VGDLANGASASL
+2846 VGDLANGESRRL
-2858 VITTQ
+2858 IITTL
-2863 VDITNA
+2863 VDVTNA
-2869 TIRNVA
+2869 TIENIA
-2875 NVTSDTPGNN
+2875 TPTSDTPGNN

-2902 IKLVSNKTTKKGE
+2902 IKQVSNKTASKGD
-2915 IVTWTIVVT
+2915 IITWTIVVT
-2924 NKGPDA
+2924 NNGPDA
-2930 ASNIYVKDTLPAGV
+2930 ASNVYVNDALPAGLV
-2944 TYKAHTTSKGLFD
+2944 YNAHTATKGLFD
-2957 SNSLTWFITGLNN
+2957 SNSLTWYIKTLVN

-2976 TISTLVDVEDTTLV
+2976 TIKTLV
-2990 NNVNVTNDVY
+2990 NVSDKTLTNIVNVTNDVY
-3000 DPNKTNNEANNT
+3000 DPNETNNKANNT
-3012 TVVDK
+3012 TTVDK

-3023 EVTKVVSDANPHKGD
+3023 EVIKFVNETNPHKGD
-3038 IISWTITVF
+3038 IIEWIIIVN

-3052 AAKDVKVTDKLP
+3052 DAKDVTVTDKLP
-3064 AGLIFI
+3064 TGLKFI
-3070 SANGNYD
+3070 SADGDYD
-3077 KDTGVWTVGDLA
+3077 ADTGVWTIGDLA
-3089 NKAQASLIII
+3089 NGKSETLVIK
-3099 TVVDITN
+3099 TLVEITN
-3106 ANITNVAVANSTT
+3106 ANITNVAVVNSTT
-3119 PDPNPGN
+3119 PDN
-3126 NEDND
+3126 NTTNNKDND
-3131 TTEVD
+3131 TTEID
-3136 PEADVKII
+3136 PEADVKVI
-3144 KTVSNPNPSKGDVIT
+3144 KVVSNPTPNKGDTIT
-3159 WTVVVSNLGPDK
+3159 WTIIVTNLGPD
-3171 ALNVI
+3171 AAENV
-3176 VEENLPEG
+3176 VVDEKLPEG
-3184 LQLVSARG
+3184 LTLVSARG
-3192 SKGSFEDNIWTV
+3192 SKGEYFGDVWTI
-3204 GDLNNGEIA
+3204 GTLENGEAA
-3213 TLTLTTKVLVSSGK
+3213 TLTLTTEVTASSGT
-3227 IENIVVASSTTYD
+3227 ITNVVTANSSTYD
-3240 PNMSNNRDKETTTP
+3240 PNKTNNKDSEKTTP
-3254 KDKPGSADLEIIKE
+3254 KSSKDPSADLELIK
-3268 ANKDKV
+3268 ASDKQKV
-3274 KVGDKIIWTI
+3274 KVGETFIWTI
-3284 TVINH
+3284 IVINH
-3289 GPDKAVGVYVK
+3289 GPDRAKGVIVEEMLDTESYELIAYKASKGTFNVDDGEWL
-3300 DILKAGDAMLISGDT
+3300 IGD
-3315 NTGLFDVNTGI
+3315 
-3326 WYIGNMEAGETVT
+3326 MENGETVT
-3339 LTVAFRALSAGEA
+3339 LQIMVKALVEGE
-3352 VNYAEVNSSTPDPNP
+3352 VENYASVDSDTPDPNP
-3367 DNNKDSST
+3367 DNNEDSST
-3375 VVIVDPDVPPVVP
+3375 VVIVKDGGDDNPDDPND
-3388 GEPSEPSEPSTP
+3388 PSTPKGPTPKGSTP

-3408 IVMVLLALLAIVGVT
+3408 IFVVLLALLSIVGVT